1 MNEEKEY
8 LIGSVINQQK
18 KKVYNKDS
26 QFNGQIY
33 YKLTIGNFSQ
43 QHTLFAY
50 ANLLKENLWKI
61 IELKNYQSSY
71 LFTTQKTKKRLI
83 LLDFKERS

>member
-1 MNEEKEY
+1 MTDKEFF
-8 LIGSVINQQK
+8 IGSVINQQK
-18 KKVYNKDS
+18 KKVYSKDS

-33 YKLTIGNFSQ
+33 YKLTIGNYSQ
-43 QHTLFAY
+43 QRTIFAY

-71 LFTTQKTKKRLI
+71 LFTAQKTKKRLI
-83 LLDFKERS
+83 LLDFQERK

>member
-1 MNEEKEY
+1 MSEQREY
-8 LIGSVINQQK
+8 FIGQVIDQKK

-33 YKLTIGNFSQ
+33 YKLTIGNYSQ
-43 QHTLFAY
+43 QHIIFAY
-50 ANLLKENLWKI
+50 ANLLKESLWKI

-83 LLDFKERS
+83 LLDFQARN